1 MEKSQLNVSTVS
13 KLLTIKYN
21 TCRKFYEK
29 IKNETILKK
38 NFLLKTRNMELE
50 TYIANRFTKL
60 HGYVLKI
67 TVLTLF

>member
-21 TCRKFYEK
+21 TCRQFYEK

-38 NFLLKTRNMELE
+38 NFSVKDQGYGIRD
-50 TYIANRFTKL
+50 TYS
-60 HGYVLKI
+60 
-67 TVLTLF
+67 